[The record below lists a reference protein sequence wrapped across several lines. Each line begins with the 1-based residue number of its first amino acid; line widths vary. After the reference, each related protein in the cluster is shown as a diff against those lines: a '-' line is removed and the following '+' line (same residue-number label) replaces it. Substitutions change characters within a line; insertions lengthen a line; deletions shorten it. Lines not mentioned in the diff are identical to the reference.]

1 MIDTI
6 FYFCPTQEQ
15 YEQTLAENG
24 GEGISSKT
32 ITFVEDVREIYFNGR
47 GYGKTSTAGLITDD
61 QFETWKNTIQVRLNQ
76 IISDAENDLQDLQ
89 TELST
94 EIQDAISQA
103 LQDQNGRSIW
113 TKITETDE
121 GVSAITTQIS
131 DLSDRLDN
139 ISTNGDIQYSAV
151 LQSVIDEGIRN
162 NTAFTNLQS
171 RWAVLNENQAVL
183 EWMASG
189 FKSQVNE
196 NTNFATVFSA
206 YQNEV
211 DSNQSTIAA
220 LQTKANANEAKLN
233 AIANWNGYV
242 EGQPVSYYGGLVTS
256 SNMDGAIAALIAN
269 SNTDTSAAITANVTR
284 NTSNITLTADQIYL
298 DANTTLANTIQATNG
313 SIGGFTI
320 SQNSLSASQG
330 DYRIELTPL
339 HFATFKNSTL
349 TNEIKSDGSGSIAS
363 GGISW
368 NNNGTITLS
377 QEFLRSLFA
386 ELHNGAINELTYGG
400 INETFPIYE
409 DFRPNSVGYY
419 IDNIQQ
425 LQNEDSLWS
434 TSYIRGR
441 YNDGLEYTVSE
452 RCIDAAPL
460 GQFQN
465 LPDVISDGTYRRG
478 QTYPINGTVQEKRD
492 WFFKYHDTIGT
503 FQSGILISKK
513 MVDHKTQLEKDQ
525 LSELYVDHQ
534 IYIIH
539 IPTLSEFAAA
549 NQLDITKFKGIVAG
563 SVHNNDPYY
572 NSYVNLYFASR
583 SQYSGGEHDFLNV
596 YYDYNG
602 YTYRYNNLTRVDIT
616 FRTTSYVEEHGL
628 QDLLANP
635 TEGTWLFVGN
645 HHAYVDGQTGTTG
658 GMYNVHTLD
667 NNLYRYTPQLS
678 QVVLKYTNG
687 AWTVLE
693 NPTFLQ
699 KTVTQYRANETE

>member
-15 YEQTLAENG
+15 YEQTLTENG
-24 GEGISSKT
+24 GEGISSRT

-89 TELST
+89 TQLST

-103 LQDQNGRSIW
+103 LHDQNGKSIW

-121 GVSAITTQIS
+121 GVSAVTTQIS

-206 YQNEV
+206 YQDEV

-242 EGQPVSYYGGLVTS
+242 EGQPVSYYGGLVTA

-284 NTSNITLTADQIYL
+284 NTSNITLSADKIYL
-298 DANTTLANTIQATNG
+298 DANTTLANTIQATQG

-320 SQNSLSASQG
+320 SQNSLSAEQG

-339 HFATFKNSTL
+339 HFATYYNNTV
-349 TNEIKSDGSGSIAS
+349 TNEIKSTGSGSIAS

-368 NNNGTITLS
+368 TNDGTITLS
-377 QEFLRSLFA
+377 QEFLRSLFN
-386 ELHNGAINELTYGG
+386 ELHNGAVNQDVYGG

-409 DFRPNSVGYY
+409 GRPNILSYY
-419 IDNIQQ
+419 IDDIRQ

-434 TSYIRGR
+434 TSYIAGA
-441 YNDGLEYTVSE
+441 YNDGTGQNVSE
-452 RCIDAAPL
+452 HCIRLAPF
-460 GQFQN
+460 GQFSS
-465 LPDVISDGTYRRG
+465 LADVILNSYRSDG

-492 WFFKYHDTIGT
+492 WYFRYYDTIGT
-503 FQSGILISKK
+503 FQSGILVNKK
-513 MVDHKTQLEKDQ
+513 MVDHETQLEKDQ
-525 LSELYVDHQ
+525 LSELYIDNR

-539 IPTLSEFAAA
+539 IPTLNEFATA
-549 NQLDITKFKGIVAG
+549 NSLDITKFKGIVSG
-563 SVHNNDPYY
+563 SQHANDPYH
-572 NSYVNLYFASR
+572 NSYVKLYFASR
-583 SQYSGGEHDFLNV
+583 SQYSGGQHDFWNV
-596 YYDYNG
+596 YYDSNG
-602 YTYRYNNLTRVDIT
+602 YRYRYNNLTRVDIT
-616 FRTTSYVEEHGL
+616 FRTTAYVRDHGL

-635 TEGTWLFVGN
+635 TEGTWLFVGS
-645 HHAYVDGQTGTTG
+645 HGAYVDGDVNNTGAY
-658 GMYNVHTLD
+658 YNQYTLD
-667 NNLYRYTPQLS
+667 DEIYRRTPQLS
-678 QVVLKYTNG
+678 QVILKYTNG

-699 KTVTQYRANETE
+699 KTVTQYRGNESE